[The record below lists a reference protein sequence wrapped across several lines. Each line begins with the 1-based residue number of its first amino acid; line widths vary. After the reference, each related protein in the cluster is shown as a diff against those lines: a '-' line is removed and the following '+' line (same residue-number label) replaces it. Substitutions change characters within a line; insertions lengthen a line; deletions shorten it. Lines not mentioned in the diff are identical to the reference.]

1 MAIWKEMGNGK
12 VFANAFQ
19 DATGIE
25 LKDFYAMFEEIRP
38 TIGIP
43 IL

>member
-1 MAIWKEMGNGK
+1 MGEGK
-12 VFANAFQ
+12 SFKNAFY

-25 LKDFYAMFEEIRP
+25 LVDFYAMFEEIRP
-38 TIGIP
+38 AIGIP